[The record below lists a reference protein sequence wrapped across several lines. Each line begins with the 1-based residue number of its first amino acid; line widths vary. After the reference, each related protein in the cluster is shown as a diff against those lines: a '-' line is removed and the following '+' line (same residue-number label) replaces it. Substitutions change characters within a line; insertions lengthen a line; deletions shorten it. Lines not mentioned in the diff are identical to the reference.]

1 MSSAA
6 QVEETTMKWTMIALA
21 AMSLAGCGDKGDDTG
36 GPVGDATADAP
47 YTLGAGDRMRIIVY
61 GQDSLSN
68 SYSVDGVGNISMPLI
83 GVVQA
88 HGLTTQALARTIE
101 QRYGSRYLRDPKVSV
116 EVEAHRPFFILGEV
130 ATPGQY
136 PYVNG
141 MTVQT
146 AVAIAGGFS
155 PRAAKSYAVVT
166 RTINGCTGNSKTAIE
181 EPVRPGDTITIRE
194 RFF

>member
-1 MSSAA
+1 MRRTLAA
-6 QVEETTMKWTMIALA
+6 LVLALA
-21 AMSLAGCGDKGDDTG
+21 AAIQGCAT
-36 GPVGDATADAP
+36 PRVGEATFCDATAEAP
-47 YTLGAGDRMRIIVY
+47 YTLGAGDRLRIIVY

-83 GVVQA
+83 GTVQA
-88 HGLTTQALARTIE
+88 QHLTTQALARGLE

-116 EVEAHRPFFILGEV
+116 EVEAYRPFFILGEV

-155 PRAAKSYAVVT
+155 PRAAKSHAVVT
-166 RTINGCTGNSKTAIE
+166 RTINGCTGNSKTSID

>member
-1 MSSAA
+1 MRRTSAA
-6 QVEETTMKWTMIALA
+6 FCIALA
-21 AMSLAGCGDKGDDTG
+21 LVAQGCAT
-36 GPVGDATADAP
+36 PRVGEAVFCDSTAEAP
-47 YTLGAGDRMRIIVY
+47 YTLAAGDRLRIIVY

-68 SYSVDGVGNISMPLI
+68 SYSVDGAGNIAMPLV
-83 GVVQA
+83 GVTPAQ
-88 HGLTTQALARTIE
+88 HLTTQALARSLE
-101 QRYGSRYLRDPKVSV
+101 QRYGARYLRDPKISV
-116 EVEAHRPFFILGEV
+116 EIEAYRPFFVLGEV
-130 ATPGQY
+130 TTPGQY

-155 PRAAKSYAVVT
+155 PRAAKHYAVIT
-166 RTINGCTGNSKTAIE
+166 RTINGCTGNSKAAIE